1 MLALFAALGSLTK
14 TAPTGLATAGADIAV
29 PDDFF
34 DACFVIVNFPLAA
47 ALTGAFLA
55 FAELFPDALP
65 VVVLLVLDEAFNVV
79 DVRGLLAE
87 LGVTLTWLFFLP
99 QPS

>member
-1 MLALFAALGSLTK
+1 VGFLFLFSPFTK
-14 TAPTGLATAGADIAV
+14 TAPKGLNTFGAGIAV
-29 PDDFF
+29 PCDFF
-34 DACFVIVNFPLAA
+34 DACFVIVAFPLAA

-55 FAELFPDALP
+55 FAELFPDAFP
-65 VVVLLVLDEAFNVV
+65 VVVVLVLDEALFVV